1 MLEGE
6 GGPAEA
12 TGRGRQLSLEEAL
25 RDALRQLPP
34 PDTGVRDGL
43 TTYEYLR
50 TEIEVGGIDGRS
62 DLLVT
67 LRRRDPGPVDGSPEE
82 EPACW
87 VGENERWEAWHD
99 FMPGSSPTLHV
110 VGVRTCPTPGFA
122 LTLEPVEPQGI
133 NMRDYR
139 LQIVERKP
147 EGAVPEVI
155 TPTEIQ
161 YREDT
166 ESRYDTV
173 SIVPGG
179 PTIEVTITR

>member
-1 MLEGE
+1 MVDGE

-12 TGRGRQLSLEEAL
+12 TGRGRQLSLEDAL

-34 PDTGVRDGL
+34 LDTGVRDGL
-43 TTYEYLR
+43 TTYEHVR

-62 DLLVT
+62 DVLVT
-67 LRRRDPGPVDGSPEE
+67 LRRRDPVPVDGKT

-87 VGENERWEAWHD
+87 VGENERWEASHD

-110 VGVRTCPTPGFA
+110 VGVRTCPTPGFE

-133 NMRDYR
+133 NPRDYLLR
-139 LQIVERKP
+139 IVERKP
-147 EGAVPEVI
+147 DGAQPDVL
-155 TPTEIQ
+155 TPTEIH

-166 ESRYDTV
+166 ESQYDTV

-179 PTIEVTITR
+179 PTIDVTITR